1 MRDCSPCTFEFFLQ
15 YSGHLE
21 KVTKP
26 HLIRNKMVTEL
37 ELSDFEQMVTTEM
50 EQRGVVLGAV
60 EEDPSKK
67 VCAREEIKV
76 NFE

>member
-1 MRDCSPCTFEFFLQ
+1 
-15 YSGHLE
+15 
-21 KVTKP
+21 
-26 HLIRNKMVTEL
+26 
-37 ELSDFEQMVTTEM
+37 MVTTEM